1 MGWLSAIGGAVG
13 GAAQGVNQVLPG
25 IMQNRSRRA
34 ERQQQQGQWEQSFAA
49 DEDYRA
55 QTLRADEVARTL
67 GQKNWERSFAQ
78 DAEWQRGETAT
89 TGLDLELAA
98 LSFAHDEVL
107 QQAARSNVCPQLEV
121 GQHVARLANVARAR
135 DELLQRNRLDHGCS
149 PDGMKAQVRI
159 TRPTSPKG
167 SLHSHF
173 GIGVCPRDQAAS
185 AGRTKEACD
194 TGTNSRVR

>member
-1 MGWLSAIGGAVG
+1 MRVRQGA
-13 GAAQGVNQVLPG
+13 LF
-25 IMQNRSRRA
+25 
-34 ERQQQQGQWEQSFAA
+34 GQ
-49 DEDYRA
+49 R
-55 QTLRADEVARTL
+55 L
-67 GQKNWERSFAQ
+67 
-78 DAEWQRGETAT
+78 QRGETAT
-89 TGLDLELAA
+89 AGLDLELAA

-135 DELLQRNRLDHGCS
+135 DELLQGNRLDHGCS

-167 SLHSHF
+167 SLHSHSE
-173 GIGVCPRDQAAS
+173 IGVCPRDQAAS
-185 AGRTKEACD
+185 AGRTDEAAE